1 MAAGQVW
8 AQRRRVAEQ
17 IRCVFVSYIGLL
29 SKIYIFKKVRW
40 LFLKKKKVLK
50 PLAFNSF

>member
-17 IRCVFVSYIGLL
+17 IRCLFVSYIGLL
-29 SKIYIFKKVRW
+29 SKIYIFKKIRG
-40 LFLKKKKVLK
+40 LFLKKINK
-50 PLAFNSF
+50 SFKAAGF